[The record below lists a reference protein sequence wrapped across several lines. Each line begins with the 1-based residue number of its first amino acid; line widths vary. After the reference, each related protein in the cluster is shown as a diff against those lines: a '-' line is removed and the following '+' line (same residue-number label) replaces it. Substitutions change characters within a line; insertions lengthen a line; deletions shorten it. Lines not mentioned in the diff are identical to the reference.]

1 MGSLWEGMFYLRAS
15 KEIADVF
22 KTDNVSGKLFA
33 QKNYPKLKNNITFN
47 MTYLQNLVRH
57 SSDLHDDNIV
67 DKIIPN
73 TETYIWLGNYYH
85 RTGKYQK
92 AEQAYLLASDM
103 VPNRMMAN
111 YKLWRMY
118 LELGNEKKSIEIAK
132 RILSQPVKVIN
143 SFTINARTEIKT
155 FLSDK

>member
-1 MGSLWEGMFYLRAS
+1 MQQRLLYWQPEALSFCYLLLMD
-15 KEIADVF
+15 IAW
-22 KTDNVSGKLFA
+22 NC
-33 QKNYPKLKNNITFN
+33 
-47 MTYLQNLVRH
+47 
-57 SSDLHDDNIV
+57 
-67 DKIIPN
+67 
-73 TETYIWLGNYYH
+73 YH

-92 AEQAYLLASDM
+92 AERAYLLASDM

-118 LELGNEKKSIEIAK
+118 LGLGNEKKSIEIAK